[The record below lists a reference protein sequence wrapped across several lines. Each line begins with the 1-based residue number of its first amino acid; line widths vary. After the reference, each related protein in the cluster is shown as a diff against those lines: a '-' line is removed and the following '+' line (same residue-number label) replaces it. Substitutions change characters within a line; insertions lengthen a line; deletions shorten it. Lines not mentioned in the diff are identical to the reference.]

1 MKRSSIN
8 TTKSD
13 KSYNMDLSEVYRV
26 VFQKDFGAFKAG
38 DETYV
43 SLPVAMKWIKMG
55 MVSETSEINSA
66 ANDAGCSE
74 LLKKDKKKGE

>member
-13 KSYNMDLSEVYRV
+13 KSYNMDLSEVYKV
-26 VFQKDFGAFKAG
+26 TFQKDFGAFKAG
-38 DETYV
+38 DETHV
-43 SLPVAMKWIKMG
+43 SLPIAMKWVKMG
-55 MVSETSEINSA
+55 MVSETSEITSA
-66 ANDAGCSE
+66 ADSAGCSD

>member
-13 KSYNMDLSEVYRV
+13 KSYNMDLSEVYKV
-26 VFQKDFGAFKAG
+26 TFQKDFGAFKAG
-38 DETYV
+38 DETHV
-43 SLPVAMKWIKMG
+43 SLPIAMKLVKMG
-55 MVSETSEINSA
+55 MVSETSEITSA
-66 ANDAGCSE
+66 ADSAGCSD